1 MAMAMIMTM
10 VMAMIIKI
18 ITNYR
23 KMDKEYMQILNGLL
37 DAGNEL
43 TACALKNCAET
54 AAKVNENKDITST
67 MVKIM
72 FSKDFK
78 EKEELIAKIA
88 SNQDI
93 IDNEL
98 CIFNSCKVV
107 YKKLL
112 NVLIT
117 VFTNFAKKMPNNPM
131 FDPKN
136 GITSVLNNI
145 KTLIKKKNMTQEDLK
160 TLQKEKT
167 ILLLTIITNK

>member
-1 MAMAMIMTM
+1 M
-10 VMAMIIKI
+10 VMIIKI
-18 ITNYR
+18 ITNYS
-23 KMDKEYMQILNGLL
+23 KMDKEYMQQLSGLL
-37 DAGNEL
+37 DAANKL
-43 TACALKNCAET
+43 SACALKNCAET
-54 AAKVNENKDITST
+54 ARKIKENKDITST

-78 EKEELIAKIA
+78 EKKELISKIA

-112 NVLIT
+112 NVLIN

-131 FDPKN
+131 FDPAN
-136 GITSVLNNI
+136 GITSILTNI
-145 KTLIKKKNMTQEDLK
+145 KTLIKKKSMTQTDLK

-167 ILLLTIITNK
+167 ILLMTFMSYK

>member
-1 MAMAMIMTM
+1 M
-10 VMAMIIKI
+10 VIKI
-18 ITNYR
+18 ISNYS
-23 KMDKEYMQILNGLL
+23 KMDKEYMQQLSGLL
-37 DAGNEL
+37 DAANKL
-43 TACALKNCAET
+43 SACALKNCAET
-54 AAKVNENKDITST
+54 ARKIKENKDITST

-78 EKEELIAKIA
+78 EKKELISKIA

-112 NVLIT
+112 NVLIN

-131 FDPKN
+131 FDPAN
-136 GITSVLNNI
+136 GITSILTNI
-145 KTLIKKKNMTQEDLK
+145 KTLIKKKSMTQTDLK

-167 ILLLTIITNK
+167 ILLMTFMSYK

>member
-1 MAMAMIMTM
+1 M
-10 VMAMIIKI
+10 VIKI
-18 ITNYR
+18 ITNYS
-23 KMDKEYMQILNGLL
+23 KMDKEYMQQLSGLL
-37 DAGNEL
+37 DAANKL
-43 TACALKNCAET
+43 SACALKNCAET
-54 AAKVNENKDITST
+54 ARKIKENKDITST

-78 EKEELIAKIA
+78 EKKELISKIA

-112 NVLIT
+112 NVLIN

-131 FDPKN
+131 FDPAN
-136 GITSVLNNI
+136 GITSILTNI
-145 KTLIKKKNMTQEDLK
+145 KTLIKKKSMTQTDLK

-167 ILLLTIITNK
+167 ILLMTFMSYK

>member
-1 MAMAMIMTM
+1 
-10 VMAMIIKI
+10 
-18 ITNYR
+18 
-23 KMDKEYMQILNGLL
+23 MDKEYMQILSGLL
-37 DAGNEL
+37 DAANKL
-43 TACALKNCAET
+43 SACALKNCAET
-54 AAKVNENKDITST
+54 ARKVKENKDITST

-112 NVLIT
+112 NVLIN

-167 ILLLTIITNK
+167 ILLMTIMTNK